1 MNLFRLLT
9 KGYAGAGIL
18 YYHKTADGRTE
29 LLLGKRNIKPDLGKW
44 SIPGGKRHEGETP
57 LQNAIREATEEGFAP
72 PIAIAPDTTPV
83 FRIPLLHFFD
93 WSTFLVRLEQKPDL
107 SKWPMQKFR
116 QEFSEVG
123 WFDVKALPENTHM
136 GVKAAL
142 VIHAQD

>member
-1 MNLFRLLT
+1 MNLIKYLT

-18 YYHKTADGRTE
+18 YYHKTADGKTE
-29 LLLGKRNIKPDLGKW
+29 VLLGHRSIKPDLGKW
-44 SIPGGKRHEGETP
+44 SIPGGKRHRGETP

-72 PIAIAPDTTPV
+72 PVAIDRDTVPV

-107 SKWPMQKFR
+107 NKWPTKKFR
-116 QEFSEVG
+116 DEFSEVK
-123 WFDVKALPENTHM
+123 WMDVNALEENTHM

-142 VIHAQD
+142 AVLPED